1 MKTRILYVNDGME
14 FGGGVRDFS
23 VRKMIAETIKVYETL

>member
-1 MKTRILYVNDGME
+1 MKTRILYVIDGME

-23 VRKMIAETIKVYETL
+23 ICKMIAETQKVCEAL